1 MKKILALAV
10 LGAVTLNVPASAY
23 SQRGYSEQCF
33 REVYREEYVPGTRNR
48 PGRVRR
54 WTENVEVP
62 CRRTQH
68 SPRPQYHPRPQQ
80 QPAPVDDNS
89 CIEGAI
95 LGGLGGGAAGAAL
108 SRGEGMIYGIP
119 LGIIGGVLIGC
130 QLDGG

>member
-108 SRGEGMIYGIP
+108 SRGEGNFIGIP

-130 QLDGG
+130 AVDGG